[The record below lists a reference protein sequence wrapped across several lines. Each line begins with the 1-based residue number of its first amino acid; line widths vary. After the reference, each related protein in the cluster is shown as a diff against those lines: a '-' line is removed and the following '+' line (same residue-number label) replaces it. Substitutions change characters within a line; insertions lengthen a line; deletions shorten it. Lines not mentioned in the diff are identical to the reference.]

1 MNSNHFVLNVSSM
14 IDRLARRKKFEI
26 LVENTATSGTL
37 QFSRYRTRS
46 SLLRRLSRSRR
57 SQL

>member
-1 MNSNHFVLNVSSM
+1 MNSNHFISNVSSM
-14 IDRLARRKKFEI
+14 IDRLARRRKFEI
-26 LVENTATSGTL
+26 LAENAATSGTL

-46 SLLRRLSRSRR
+46 SLLRRLNRSRS